1 MVLSVDMPSRRV
13 EKSVRRVGKRAAARR
28 FEELSAERIEFID
41 NDVFEQADAA
51 EIVLARELTP
61 VRYSN
66 SASTSSGPKRT
77 SRLRRLAD
85 CELLPADEEAETFR
99 RMNYWKHQACALRER
114 IQQTEPSAKAVAE
127 LEGMLARARELR
139 DRIVQ
144 GNLRL
149 VISVVKKFVD
159 ANNSLD
165 DLLSEGTMSL
175 LRAVEKFDYARGFRF
190 STYATYAIRRNL
202 YRFVVA
208 RRQDRTRFEA
218 RGADFADTSSDDAVG
233 RITEERWHELHRR
246 LSTILRRLD
255 PREQMV
261 ISARFGLGDQADVE
275 TLQSLA
281 DRMGVCKERVRQL
294 EKRAMMKLR
303 KLAGEAALEELGE

>member
-1 MVLSVDMPSRRV
+1 MIVSERTSKRRASRR
-13 EKSVRRVGKRAAARR
+13 ETQETFAR
-28 FEELSAERIEFID
+28 LSAERIEYIP
-41 NDVFEQADAA
+41 NEVFERGDAA

-61 VRYSN
+61 LKMT
-66 SASTSSGPKRT
+66 SAAAAQG
-77 SRLRRLAD
+77 SRRVSRIRRLAD
-85 CELLPADEEAETFR
+85 CELLPRDEEAETFR
-99 RMNYWKHQACALRER
+99 RMNYWKHQAVALREKLKCAS
-114 IQQTEPSAKAVAE
+114 PDAAAVRE
-127 LEGMLARARELR
+127 LETLLIRARELR

-144 GNLRL
+144 ANLRL

-159 ANNSLD
+159 ANNTLD

-202 YRFVVA
+202 YRFVVS
-208 RRQDRTRFEA
+208 RRQERSRYERRAEEFAAELPSEA
-218 RGADFADTSSDDAVG
+218 EC
-233 RITEERWHELHRR
+233 RITEERWNELHRR
-246 LSTILRRLD
+246 LTTILRRLD

-261 ISARFGLGDQADVE
+261 IRARFGLDELAESE

-294 EKRAMMKLR
+294 EKRAMLKLR
-303 KLAGEAALEELGE
+303 KMAGEAALEDPGE

>member
-1 MVLSVDMPSRRV
+1 MVSASATPKRRSSRR
-13 EKSVRRVGKRAAARR
+13 ETQQLLVRLR
-28 FEELSAERIEFID
+28 AERIDYIPNE
-41 NDVFEQADAA
+41 VFDRPDAA
-51 EIVLARELTP
+51 EIVLSRELTP
-61 VRYSN
+61 LRATGVTTATENR
-66 SASTSSGPKRT
+66 RV
-77 SRLRRLAD
+77 SRIRRLAD
-85 CELLPADEEAETFR
+85 CELLPPDEEAETFR
-99 RMNYWKHQACALRER
+99 RMNYWKHQASLLRER
-114 IQQTEPSAKAVAE
+114 IQDHSPDAKTVRE
-127 LEGMLARARELR
+127 LELMLTRARELR

-144 GNLRL
+144 ANLRL

-159 ANNSLD
+159 ANNTLD

-208 RRQDRTRFEA
+208 RRQERTRFESRTEEFA
-218 RGADFADTSSDDAVG
+218 ADLTDPAES
-233 RITEERWHELHRR
+233 RITEARWHELQRR
-246 LSTILRRLD
+246 LTTILRRLD
-255 PREQMV
+255 PREQQV
-261 ISARFGLGDQADVE
+261 IRARFGLDELAEVE

-303 KLAGEAALEELGE
+303 KMAGEAALEDPGE

>member
-1 MVLSVDMPSRRV
+1 MVSSGCTKERRASRRGTR
-13 EKSVRRVGKRAAARR
+13 EA
-28 FEELSAERIEFID
+28 FERLSAERIEYIPNEAFD
-41 NDVFEQADAA
+41 RGDAA

-61 VRYSN
+61 LRMTIAATATTPRRV
-66 SASTSSGPKRT
+66 
-77 SRLRRLAD
+77 SRIRRLAD
-85 CELLPADEEAETFR
+85 FELLPRDEEAETFR
-99 RMNYWKHQACALRER
+99 RMNYWKHQAVTLRDQMKRTSPDAASVRDME
-114 IQQTEPSAKAVAE
+114 T
-127 LEGMLARARELR
+127 MLRRARELR

-144 GNLRL
+144 ANLRL

-159 ANNSLD
+159 ANNTLD

-175 LRAVEKFDYARGFRF
+175 LRAVEKFDCARGFRF

-208 RRQDRTRFEA
+208 RRQERSRFERRA
-218 RGADFADTSSDDAVG
+218 EEFAADLPDEAEG
-233 RITEERWHELHRR
+233 RITEGRWNELHRR
-246 LSTILRRLD
+246 LTTILRRLD

-261 ISARFGLGDQADVE
+261 IRARFGLDDLAESE

-294 EKRAMMKLR
+294 EKRAMLKLR
-303 KLAGEAALEELGE
+303 KMAGEAALEDPGE